1 MAKRKSSKSNNK
13 SKILWGGLAILLAIG
28 VVVGIFAVVN
38 MNITKEPIDEDV
50 ESSLN
55 QKTSVKDIGED
66 GSDKSGI
73 VFLSNQKNVID
84 VKEDNTVD
92 GGSQIKQITVYTDLD
107 CNTDGI
113 SHNSSGVL
121 VDSNGK
127 TVEATAKY
135 FGSVQYKNKIKYIK
149 YGAIN
154 CTNVYTVS
162 YKNIPQ
168 GYELKW
174 TYNSANGGRI
184 KITNDGQSKQA
195 TLELDWE
202 FLADGLKDQR
212 DDEKLFF
219 FTNGNDTIECTKIIF
234 IPEFTTSQKAF
245 IDAWYKSIK

>member
-1 MAKRKSSKSNNK
+1 
-13 SKILWGGLAILLAIG
+13 
-28 VVVGIFAVVN
+28 
-38 MNITKEPIDEDV
+38 
-50 ESSLN
+50 
-55 QKTSVKDIGED
+55 
-66 GSDKSGI
+66 
-73 VFLSNQKNVID
+73 
-84 VKEDNTVD
+84 
-92 GGSQIKQITVYTDLD
+92 
-107 CNTDGI
+107 
-113 SHNSSGVL
+113 
-121 VDSNGK
+121 
-127 TVEATAKY
+127 
-135 FGSVQYKNKIKYIK
+135 NKIKYIK

-174 TYNSANGGRI
+174 AYNSANGGRI
-184 KITNDGQSKQA
+184 KITNDEQSKQA

-219 FTNGNDTIECTKIIF
+219 FTNGNNTIERTKIIF